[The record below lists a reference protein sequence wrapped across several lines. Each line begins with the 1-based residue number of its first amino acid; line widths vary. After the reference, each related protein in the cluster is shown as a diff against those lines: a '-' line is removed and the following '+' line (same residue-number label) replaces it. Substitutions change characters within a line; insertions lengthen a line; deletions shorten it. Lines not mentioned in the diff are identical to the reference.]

1 MKSKPS
7 FADGV
12 RRIPTSSSA
21 WTAVQERGRVVRCGV
36 IRFQCDGAFL
46 QLILPSG
53 RKLSYMITTTLDI
66 GIMTGIVMFIAFGL
80 ALRRDAPRRGPHRD
94 SPYRGYEDTP

>member
-1 MKSKPS
+1 MI
-7 FADGV
+7 D
-12 RRIPTSSSA
+12 II
-21 WTAVQERGRVVRCGV
+21 TA
-36 IRFQCDGAFL
+36 AF
-46 QLILPSG
+46 
-53 RKLSYMITTTLDI
+53 DV